1 MEIAYSHSAAAL
13 LVGAA
18 NASWGRMRPLKHFE
32 FCPRCARR
40 GQRDLARGA
49 FRCDACGFVYFF
61 NPATAA
67 AAFILNAVGE
77 VLFIRRAKEPAK
89 GKLALPGGFV
99 DAGETAEEAV
109 RREIREEVGLEMDS
123 IAYLDSQP
131 NEYPYKEVAYPV
143 LDLFFVGRAKAAETA
158 AALDGVESYCWL
170 RPETVAAE
178 DIAFSSIRNAL
189 AAYLKREPQPGA

>member
-1 MEIAYSHSAAAL
+1 
-13 LVGAA
+13 
-18 NASWGRMRPLKHFE
+18 MRPLNYFE
-32 FCPRCARR
+32 FCPRCAHR
-40 GQRDLARGA
+40 GIKDSARGA
-49 FRCDACGFVYFF
+49 FRCDECGFVYFL

-67 AAFILNAVGE
+67 AAFILNADGQ

-131 NEYPYKEVAYPV
+131 NEYPYKEVTYPV
-143 LDLFFVGRAKAAETA
+143 LDLFFVGRAKAVETV

-170 RPETVAAE
+170 KPQTVAAE
-178 DIAFSSIRNAL
+178 EIAFASIRNAL
-189 AAYLKREPQPGA
+189 AAYLRRMR